1 MPLLRMEGGRIA
13 HAKSTS
19 PVPKARQSDV
29 CDRIAK
35 AMAMQRED
43 YEYQTI
49 VFPKTGAERRRDQR
63 KLEVLRAGRP
73 RSDNGGRITLLEGP
87 QRGLAPRPD
96 IPPCPCLARG
106 V

>member
-1 MPLLRMEGGRIA
+1 MEGGRIA

-29 CDRIAK
+29 RDRIAK

-63 KLEVLRAGRP
+63 KLERAKELRR
-73 RSDNGGRITLLEGP
+73 
-87 QRGLAPRPD
+87 
-96 IPPCPCLARG
+96 LARLAAQKPPHA
-106 V
+106 